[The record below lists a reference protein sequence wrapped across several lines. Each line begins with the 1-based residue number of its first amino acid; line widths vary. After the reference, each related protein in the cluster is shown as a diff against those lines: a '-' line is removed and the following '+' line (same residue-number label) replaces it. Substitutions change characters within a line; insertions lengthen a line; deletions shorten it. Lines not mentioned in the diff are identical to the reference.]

1 MDPIFTVSIP
11 QLKKAFPFLLETNI
25 GDDFFIVE
33 DNGSALGS
41 SHLVL
46 DVLKHPIR
54 FEGLLLFYCISG
66 EFDVD
71 LNLQTYT
78 IRPQSMALSIPGTI
92 LRVDVDSI
100 QNLDGLHFLCVGM
113 SQEFITGMRVDFSR
127 IFEDS
132 LKFIARPCLQLNG
145 QQIDLAMDYI
155 TLCRKVIAS
164 PIQDKKNVVGTLL
177 SSLAYMAGDV
187 WLRGIPSAKGVT
199 PVQGTA
205 RTQILF
211 ERFLALVAQHHTSE
225 RGMAFYADKLCLTPK
240 YLSKLIKQVSG
251 RSAPDWI
258 DSFVITEAKNM
269 LRYSEIP
276 IKEIVYRLNFPNQ
289 SVFYKFFKAHAG
301 MTPSDYRNS

>member
-1 MDPIFTVSIP
+1 
-11 QLKKAFPFLLETNI
+11 
-25 GDDFFIVE
+25 
-33 DNGSALGS
+33 
-41 SHLVL
+41 
-46 DVLKHPIR
+46 
-54 FEGLLLFYCISG
+54 
-66 EFDVD
+66 
-71 LNLQTYT
+71 
-78 IRPQSMALSIPGTI
+78 
-92 LRVDVDSI
+92 
-100 QNLDGLHFLCVGM
+100 
-113 SQEFITGMRVDFSR
+113 
-127 IFEDS
+127 
-132 LKFIARPCLQLNG
+132 
-145 QQIDLAMDYI
+145 
-155 TLCRKVIAS
+155 
-164 PIQDKKNVVGTLL
+164 
-177 SSLAYMAGDV
+177 MAGDV
-187 WLRGIPSAKGVT
+187 WLRGISSAKGVT